1 MRVTTPVINVGPSEI
16 SGGGDTYFLVKYAD
30 VERVL
35 RDETTFSAR
44 PSGESM
50 REFMGW
56 TILGM
61 DGEEHLRHRSLVAQ
75 AFRPRLLK
83 RWEDELIRP
92 LVHELIDKFASAGRA
107 ELVHDLLMT
116 YPMQVIARILGV
128 PRKDAATFEQWGV
141 WIIASTVDPVR
152 GKAASQAMRDY

>member
-1 MRVTTPVINVGPSEI
+1 MRVTTPVINVGRSEI
-16 SGGGDTYFLVKYAD
+16 SGDSDTFFVVSYAD

-50 REFMGW
+50 REVMGW

-61 DGEEHLRHRSLVAQ
+61 DGAEHMRHRSLVAQ
-75 AFRPRLLK
+75 AFRPKLLK
-83 RWEDELIRP
+83 RWEDDLIRP
-92 LVHELIDKFASAGRA
+92 LVHELIDRFASTGKA
-107 ELVHDLLMT
+107 ELVRNLLLT

-128 PRKDAATFEQWGV
+128 PREDAARF
-141 WIIASTVDPVR
+141 
-152 GKAASQAMRDY
+152 